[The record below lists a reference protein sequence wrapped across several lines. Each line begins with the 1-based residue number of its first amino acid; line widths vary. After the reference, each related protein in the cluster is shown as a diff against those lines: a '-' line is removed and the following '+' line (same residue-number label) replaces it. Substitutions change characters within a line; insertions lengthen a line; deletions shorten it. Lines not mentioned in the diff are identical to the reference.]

1 MQIDKIEIRA
11 NDENQIEI
19 SEQTDLYI
27 KMTLQRNEKS
37 AVIYLK
43 TKDFIKIIG
52 DYLDN
57 DTIVNMDI
65 KNKMGGT
72 KREWVESQFGTCEL
86 RYLGGD

>member
-72 KREWVESQFGTCEL
+72 I
-86 RYLGGD
+86 